1 MSSLLVVLAS
11 ALIAAAGFVAWR
23 VGRSRRGSHASCME
37 DVGATVLF
45 VSSVLCISLVVLGA
59 CRLLLVN

>member
-1 MSSLLVVLAS
+1 MSSLLAVLAS

-45 VSSVLCISLVVLGA
+45 VSSVFCISLVVLGA

>member
-11 ALIAAAGFVAWR
+11 ALIAVAGFVAWR

-59 CRLLLVN
+59 CKLLLVN